1 MLENHRTVITM
12 EFDPM
17 KPSIVYIVFSAENH
31 PSPRLTQTNLI
42 LLSITTSIVLKTMVD
57 DI

>member
-1 MLENHRTVITM
+1 M
-12 EFDPM
+12 ESNSM
-17 KPSIVYIVFSAENH
+17 KPSINYIVYAAENH